1 VLGQERA
8 GTLGDERLQRQLDKA
23 QLAAQRARELIA
35 QMLAFARRQRGERR
49 VLPLAPLVQQ
59 TLQLLRSTLPA
70 SVAVNALLPDDGA
83 GPCVEADAVQL
94 EQVLFNLCL
103 NARDALGESG
113 LIKVRLRECS
123 GAYTCA
129 SCRAQLPLGGWVELS
144 VADNGSGIDATTLE
158 RMFEPFFST
167 KEVGRGSGMGLA
179 MVHGIVHDHGGH
191 VVVETVPQAGS
202 VFRVLLP
209 PAGGDERPQAELPA
223 RSLAAPALAGRVM
236 VIDDEVMVGEFMAEL
251 LEGWGLQVV
260 LQRDPL
266 QALAWLEQPDQPLDL
281 LITDQTMPQLSGLQ
295 LAQRA
300 VGLRPGL
307 PVLLYT
313 GNADG
318 IDTEQA
324 RRHGVRGVLRKP
336 VDAEALQSLMRR
348 CLQQADTG
356 TA

>member
-1 VLGQERA
+1 MR
-8 GTLGDERLQRQLDKA
+8 
-23 QLAAQRARELIA
+23 
-35 QMLAFARRQRGERR
+35 
-49 VLPLAPLVQQ
+49 Q

-70 SVAVNALLPDDGA
+70 SVAVNALLPDDDTA

-103 NARDALGESG
+103 NARDAIGESG

-123 GAYTCA
+123 GSYACA
-129 SCRAQLPLGGWVELS
+129 SCRAQLPPARWVEMS
-144 VADNGSGIDATTLE
+144 VADNGSGIDAGTLE

-191 VVVETVPQAGS
+191 VIVETAPQAGS

-209 PAGGDERPQAELPA
+209 PAQGLDHPEPELPSQA
-223 RSLAAPALAGRVM
+223 VAPRPLAGRVM
-236 VIDDEVMVGEFMAEL
+236 VVDDEAMVGEFMAEL

-266 QALAWLEQPDQPLDL
+266 QALAWLQQPQQPLDL

-300 VGLRPGL
+300 ASLRAGL

-313 GNADG
+313 GNAEG
-318 IDTEQA
+318 IDAEQA
-324 RRHGVRGVLRKP
+324 RRHGVCGVLRKP
-336 VDAEALQSLMRR
+336 VDAEALQALMQR
-348 CLQQADTG
+348 CLDRSRAV
-356 TA
+356 APC